1 MVVVC
6 AATLLA
12 SSCGLK
18 SVTKEDRIAA
28 SQELAKKKPGSQVTQ
43 GELAQA
49 DQDKTVICQED
60 TPVGSHIPRRR
71 CRTMREIEE
80 ERRKVQERHQNGCAE
95 SLDMTGSANPSSVAP
110 SPCIGN

>member
-1 MVVVC
+1 MRWVV
-6 AATLLA
+6 AGGALLLV

-18 SVTKEDRIAA
+18 SVTREDRIAA
-28 SQELAKKKPGSQVTQ
+28 STELSKRKAGEQVTER
-43 GELAQA
+43 ELSMA

-80 ERRKVQERHQNGCAE
+80 EKLKAQEHHQGGCAP
-95 SLDMTGSANPSSVAP
+95 GAGGAANPNPV
-110 SPCIGN
+110 PCTGG